1 MEYRYNI
8 YDLKNIHNLIIDKKI
23 KLARIYLEEYK
34 TKYDSSHVLCKRYD
48 AFLKAYEGYIEEA
61 IEIFKE
67 NLLVDSDKYSNSD
80 DAYYLVTLLIKE
92 GRYEEAYS
100 YIKYID
106 FKQLVGNT
114 KVAFK
119 NATRIVN
126 FLNKILNKDGDVY
139 DLSVYQE
146 LQSYDCNIERA
157 KEHIISKHNVLL
169 QDYNYSFLLSEEKLS
184 ELYDLINRAILISEK
199 TFDMDFSDIY
209 IFRIKDIGY
218 NPYTDEYTDYLK
230 VITLPNEPKIMTMF
244 PVDSSKYN
252 NWNIN
257 ELYSEI
263 NEEYTSG
270 KVRTRIS
277 QIDKFNKRYQR

>member
-1 MEYRYNI
+1 MI
-8 YDLKNIHNLIIDKKI
+8 LLSKK
-23 KLARIYLEEYK
+23 
-34 TKYDSSHVLCKRYD
+34 
-48 AFLKAYEGYIEEA
+48 
-61 IEIFKE
+61 
-67 NLLVDSDKYSNSD
+67 
-80 DAYYLVTLLIKE
+80 

-100 YIKYID
+100 YLKHID
-106 FKQLVGNT
+106 LKKLMENT
-114 KVAFK
+114 RVAYK
-119 NATRIVN
+119 NARKMIN
-126 FLNKILNKDGDVY
+126 FLNKKLSKDESVY
-139 DLSVYQE
+139 DLTVYQE

-199 TFDMDFSDIY
+199 TFDMDFSNIY

-257 ELYSEI
+257 ELYSEV

>member
-1 MEYRYNI
+1 M
-8 YDLKNIHNLIIDKKI
+8 
-23 KLARIYLEEYK
+23 
-34 TKYDSSHVLCKRYD
+34 
-48 AFLKAYEGYIEEA
+48 
-61 IEIFKE
+61 
-67 NLLVDSDKYSNSD
+67 
-80 DAYYLVTLLIKE
+80 
-92 GRYEEAYS
+92 
-100 YIKYID
+100 
-106 FKQLVGNT
+106 
-114 KVAFK
+114 
-119 NATRIVN
+119 
-126 FLNKILNKDGDVY
+126 
-139 DLSVYQE
+139 
-146 LQSYDCNIERA
+146 
-157 KEHIISKHNVLL
+157 L

-257 ELYSEI
+257 ELYSEV

>member
-1 MEYRYNI
+1 MKFNVN
-8 YDLKNIHNLIIDKKI
+8 DLRNIHKLIIERKLD
-23 KLARIYLEEYK
+23 LARTYLEEYK
-34 TKYDSSHVLCKRYD
+34 TKYKKDHILCRRYD
-48 AFLKAYEGYIEEA
+48 ALLKAYEGYTEEA
-61 IEIFKE
+61 IEILKE
-67 NLLVDSDKYSNSD
+67 NILIDNTRHSNSD
-80 DAYYLVTLLIKE
+80 DAYYLVILLSKK

-100 YIKYID
+100 YLKHID
-106 FKQLVGNT
+106 LKKLMENT
-114 KVAFK
+114 RVAYK
-119 NATRIVN
+119 NARKMIN
-126 FLNKILNKDGDVY
+126 FLNKKLSKDESVY
-139 DLSVYQE
+139 DLTVYQE

-257 ELYSEI
+257 ELYSEV